1 MKNSFKETLIKSLA
15 YSGLVLALAQPL
27 FNAETVS
34 ANPNTNTPIV
44 EQLEEEEQS
53 IQQLLESQEE
63 NLEEIV
69 QKISDKEEE
78 VLILLN
84 QISTAEADIEELQDK
99 IDEKNKEIT
108 QLEKEIDQKE
118 EELKEQMR
126 LYDENLEVA
135 KSRAQTLQ
143 VKGNSRFEMYLEIIL
158 SDNGFSDTLAQIR
171 AIEVLLDAH
180 DTQIHAIYDHAE
192 EIEKTKSSL
201 SADYRKLVDD
211 RSLIEDAEIELKEK
225 RVELIEQ
232 QRGVEDTLESLENE
246 RTSIEEA
253 YNRSMDEL
261 SKVRENIEGE
271 RLLAEIQREEAQR
284 ITASP
289 SVGISSSSGQRDR
302 SLASS
307 IIADAEN
314 FLGVPYLWGGTTP
327 SGFDCSGL
335 VQYVYRQNGID
346 LPRVTQDQVKVG
358 SHVELSEVQP
368 GDLLFWDRGGDVYHV
383 AIYTGNGNYIH
394 APKPG
399 DVVKVANVEHFTPS
413 SARRVLPNEP
423 APVASNSTNSNR
435 GELIGDFRATAY
447 AVGGWAV
454 PGTVTANGTDISNT
468 IYADGH
474 RIIAV
479 DPNVIPLN
487 SVVWVEVPGWEPFT
501 AKAADTGGMIKG
513 NIVDIL
519 FDNVPDAMS
528 FGRKSGL
535 KIYTIK

>member
-1 MKNSFKETLIKSLA
+1 MKNSFKETFIKSLA

-34 ANPNTNTPIV
+34 ANPNTNTSIV

-126 LYDENLEVA
+126 LYEDNLEVA
-135 KSRAQTLQ
+135 RSRAQTLQ
-143 VKGNSRFEMYLEIIL
+143 VKGNSRFEMYLDIIL
-158 SDNGFSDTLAQIR
+158 GDSGFTDTLAQIR

-180 DTQIHAIYDHAE
+180 DTQIHAIHDHAE

-232 QRGVEDTLESLENE
+232 QRGVEGTLESLENE

-261 SKVRENIEGE
+261 SEVRVNIEGE

-284 ITASP
+284 ITASQ
-289 SVGISSSSGQRDR
+289 SVGITSSSGQRDR

-307 IIADAEN
+307 IIADAEK